1 VPKLQVKLG
10 LRIRELRDL
19 TGHSREEYSA
29 KVRVSARR
37 IAALELGQ
45 GWPRPDLL
53 ERIAKSFRVEVKD
66 LFDFSSGRFL
76 PREALVPRR

>member
-1 VPKLQVKLG
+1 MPKLQVQLG

-19 TGHSREEYSA
+19 TGFTREEYSA

-37 IAALELGQ
+37 IATLELGK
-45 GWPRPDLL
+45 GWPRPALI

-66 LFDFSSGRFL
+66 LFDFSQGRVL
-76 PREALVPRR
+76 PREALLPPK